1 MTETIGE
8 RLTKAMTTVLG
19 DVKLY
24 YCEAESDCLPFVVY
38 DYTATPRYSK
48 DGIYAYDG
56 AAQIITVADTYDEMH
71 ELARA
76 VQAAV
81 LGLNGSDGLTVRL
94 ASIADQCQEGIWRND
109 LYINILQKQ

>member
-1 MTETIGE
+1 MTEAIGE

-81 LGLNGSDGLTVRL
+81 LELNGSDGLTVRL
-94 ASIADQCQEGIWRND
+94 TSIADQCQEGIWRND

>member
-8 RLTKAMTTVLG
+8 RLTKAMTAVLG

-71 ELARA
+71 GLARA

-81 LGLNGSDGLTVRL
+81 LALNGSDGLTVRL
-94 ASIADQCQEGIWRND
+94 TSIEDQCQEGIWRND

>member
-1 MTETIGE
+1 MTEAIGE

-19 DVKLY
+19 YVKLY

-71 ELARA
+71 ELAGA

-81 LGLNGSDGLTVRL
+81 LELNGSDGLTVRL
-94 ASIADQCQEGIWRND
+94 TSTADQCQEGIWRND

>member
-48 DGIYAYDG
+48 DGIYAFDG

-76 VQAAV
+76 VQAVV

-94 ASIADQCQEGIWRND
+94 TSIADQCQEGIWRND

>member
-8 RLTKAMTTVLG
+8 RLTAAMTAVLG

-24 YCEAESDCLPFVVY
+24 YSEAESDCLPFVVY

-56 AAQIITVADTYDEMH
+56 AAQIITVADTYDGMH
-71 ELARA
+71 DLATT

-81 LGLNGSDGLTVRL
+81 LALNGVGGLTVQL
-94 ASIADQCQEGIWRND
+94 SSSADQCQEGIWRND
-109 LYINILQKQ
+109 LYINVLQK

>member
-8 RLTKAMTTVLG
+8 RLTTAMTTVLG

-48 DGIYAYDG
+48 DGIYAFDG

-94 ASIADQCQEGIWRND
+94 TSTADQCQEGIWRND

>member
-56 AAQIITVADTYDEMH
+56 AAQIITVAGTYDEMH

-76 VQAAV
+76 VQATV